1 MRLKVFKRKIG
12 DMKKT
17 ILRMVLLVMLGM
29 CVCLNSNIINA
40 GGTVEPTQLDKIKI
54 GMTEAQ
60 VKAILGE
67 PSNVE
72 DKMKPIRGAREFV
85 EIRVLSYGSEEGADF
100 IFLSKKT
107 GKVFKVIPH

>member
-17 ILRMVLLVMLGM
+17 ILRKVLLVMLGV
-29 CVCLNSNIINA
+29 CFCLNSNVIDA

-72 DKMKPIRGAREFV
+72 DKIKAIRGGREFV
-85 EIRVLSYGSEEGADF
+85 EIRVLSYGSEEGAD
-100 IFLSKKT
+100 LNLLKQKNWKSL
-107 GKVFKVIPH
+107 

>member
-1 MRLKVFKRKIG
+1 MEDWRYE
-12 DMKKT
+12 KT

-29 CVCLNSNIINA
+29 CFCLNSNVIAA

-67 PSNVE
+67 PV
-72 DKMKPIRGAREFV
+72 MLR
-85 EIRVLSYGSEEGADF
+85 
-100 IFLSKKT
+100 
-107 GKVFKVIPH
+107 

>member
-1 MRLKVFKRKIG
+1 MRLKVFKRRIG

-29 CVCLNSNIINA
+29 CFCLNPNIIYA
-40 GGTVEPTQLDKIKI
+40 AGTVEPTQLAKIKI
-54 GMTEAQ
+54 GMTEAR

-67 PSNVE
+67 PSSVKDE
-72 DKMKPIRGAREFV
+72 MKPIRAGREFV
-85 EIRVLSYGSEEGADF
+85 EIRVLSYGSAEGADL
-100 IFLSKKT
+100 IFLGKKS

>member
-1 MRLKVFKRKIG
+1 
-12 DMKKT
+12 MKKA
-17 ILRMVLLVMLGM
+17 ILRKVLLVMLGV
-29 CVCLNSNIINA
+29 CFCLNYNVIDA

-72 DKMKPIRGAREFV
+72 DKIKPIRGGREFV